1 MTAVKPE
8 PKRTWLGFALAALF
22 FFGLTNFILGFIAE
36 KNAGAPAASI
46 TAAMILWLGTGLLGA
61 GALAYFRA
69 AGKDFAS
76 LSGRRTWVLPV
87 AAGVMLA
94 FGMLL
99 LKTGLASNP
108 LAKGPIVAVSSSNS
122 LIVALLAWLVLRET
136 LAPGQWAGFLVI
148 IAGIVMVSLG
158 GTAGNHFNA
167 IGYAVLAMLCFG
179 LTNFFLKLAGARGCD
194 SLAAAIVLW
203 LSVGACGVLAASWHL
218 LRFSR
223 IPALGRWELSWL
235 ALLAGMLLALGMLAV
250 KKAVTLGPAGPASAV
265 SGSNAIVVSILDL
278 LVLGHGLPFLKL
290 AGMLA
295 VIVGI
300 AAFALARPVKNDHSS
315 AA

>member
-1 MTAVKPE
+1 VGVARAVGAVSFALVIGLLMQLIYRRDERARAASQKSFVVGTAQGGRP
-8 PKRTWLGFALAALF
+8 LGDTAAFFALQVAVLVFANWAPASAEDSAVWHAIFAWKWPLTALAGVGLAALLI
-22 FFGLTNFILGFIAE
+22 GRWRWNWQPL
-36 KNAGAPAASI
+36 AA
-46 TAAMILWLGTGLLGA
+46 T
-61 GALAYFRA
+61 
-69 AGKDFAS
+69 
-76 LSGRRTWVLPV
+76 
-87 AAGVMLA
+87 AGV
-94 FGMLL
+94 
-99 LKTGLASNP
+99 
-108 LAKGPIVAVSSSNS
+108 
-122 LIVALLAWLVLRET
+122 VALLAWLVLRET